1 MVRVMVNA
9 TKADLKK
16 EYQLHERD
24 TGSAE
29 VQVALLSRRIQELT
43 EHLQHHVKDHNSR
56 RGLIMM
62 VSKRRRLLDYLSG
75 SSEERYQKLIQRLG
89 LRR

>member
-1 MVRVMVNA
+1 MENA
-9 TKADLKK
+9 TKTSIKR

-24 TGSAE
+24 SGSAE
-29 VQVALLSRRIQELT
+29 VQVALLTTRIQELT
-43 EHLQHHVKDHNSR
+43 QHLQQHRKDHNSR

-62 VSKRRRLLDYLSG
+62 VSKRRRLLDYLSRKD
-75 SSEERYQKLIQRLG
+75 EARYQKLIERLG